1 MRRRQKGNPLLSY
14 FEGEPDRLIHKWM
27 HYFDVYHRHFAPYR
41 DEPVT
46 VVEVGV
52 YHGGSLRM
60 WREYFGRRARI
71 VGVDIDPRC
80 KALEE
85 PGTEIVI
92 GDQEDRGFLRE
103 LRERVGP
110 IDVVIED
117 GGHTMGQQIATLEE
131 LWPAVVPGGVY
142 LAEDLHTSY
151 WDEFGGGHRKPGT
164 FIEYAK
170 DLVDDMHAWH
180 TRERGHP
187 PTDWTRTI
195 AGMHVYDSII
205 VFDKA
210 DVTEP
215 VVRKSGRPSF
225 PDEDA
230 PAP

>member
-1 MRRRQKGNPLLSY
+1 MSLWSDFLTNQDL
-14 FEGEPDRLIHKWM
+14 LIHKWK
-27 HYFDVYHRHFAPYR
+27 HYFPIYERHLERFRNQDVLML
-41 DEPVT
+41 
-46 VVEVGV
+46 EVGV
-52 YHGGSLRM
+52 SHGGSLRM
-60 WREYFGRRARI
+60 WKRWLGPHARI

-195 AGMHVYDSII
+195 AGMHVYDSVI